1 MKALALLFAMLLTV
15 GALTAPRAIAGG
27 PALEPAPVA
36 ATLDCAHGSS
46 DVSLQIAVTNQGP
59 DDIPAGTTITYT
71 YKTSAN
77 GPAKSG
83 SHKLTQTLKKNS
95 SISFDVMPVQ
105 DWTTPF
111 YQCTAK
117 VFKMKTPPITKP
129 QPRN

>member
-1 MKALALLFAMLLTV
+1 MKALSLLFAMLLMV
-15 GALTAPRAIAGG
+15 GAMTAPAAFAGG
-27 PALEPAPVA
+27 PTPAPVPVTA
-36 ATLDCAHGSS
+36 ALDCAHGSS
-46 DVSLQIAVTNQGP
+46 DVSLQIAITNQGP

-83 SHKLTQTLKKNS
+83 SHKLTQTLKKGS
-95 SISFDVMPVQ
+95 SLSFDVMPVQ

>member
-27 PALEPAPVA
+27 TTTALAPTA
-36 ATLDCAHGSS
+36 ALDCAHASS
-46 DVSLQIAVTNQGP
+46 DVSLQIAITNQGP

-71 YKTSAN
+71 YKSSAN
-77 GPAKSG
+77 GPVKSG
-83 SHKLTQTLKKNS
+83 THKLTQTLEKGKS
-95 SISFDVMPVQ
+95 LSFDVIPVQ

-117 VFKMKTPPITKP
+117 VFKMKTPPLKP
-129 QPRN
+129 QQRN